1 MMTSTQIRQSFLD
14 FFKSKQHTIVPSS
27 SLMPDSPNLL
37 FTNAGMNQFV
47 PIFLGQVKCPY
58 SPGRAADTQKC
69 IRAGGKHNDLD
80 DVGLDTY
87 HHTFFEMLGNWSF
100 GDYFKKE
107 AIEWAWELVVG
118 IWKFPPQRLYATVY
132 NPDKSKNDPS
142 EFDQEAWNFWAEK
155 FRSVGLDP
163 AVHIV
168 NGNKRDN
175 FWMMGDTGP
184 CGPCSELHVD
194 LTPDGDTRGAL
205 VNKGDARCIEIWNL
219 VFIQFNANPDGSF
232 SPLPA
237 KHVDTG
243 MGFERVTSIIQ
254 GTKEFTDFKN
264 AKISNYETDIFRPIF
279 DALEKLSGKKYTS
292 TLPQSA
298 GIATVSVAP
307 VGVPPT
313 GPTRATNPIAQSTSH
328 PPEAAARDAQQG
340 DRDGRDPQRTG
351 APQAAYYK
359 RRLPHFERPW
369 AKYMVT
375 FSTREKHQLSP
386 TARDIVLN
394 SLLFGHEQ
402 RRYQMYAACVMPD
415 HVHFLFE
422 PQIKEQDKDGKPVF
436 WPLTELLHSI
446 KSFTAHEINKVEK
459 TTGQV
464 WENESFDRL
473 IRGNSDL
480 EEKFHYICRNPWDN
494 GVIPATEPYRWLWT
508 PDAAEEEK
516 RERAAQGI
524 ATVPVASVGVPPTD
538 SSREGAASSQR
549 HSTSH
554 APGAVAR
561 DAQQGDRDGRD
572 PQALASAEQVQ
583 IDIAFRVIADHIR
596 TLSFAIADG
605 IQPGNNDRNY
615 VLRRI
620 LRRAVRYGRTLGFHE
635 PFFYK
640 LVDVLAQTMGDVFP
654 EIRTRQAQVQETIRI
669 EEEAFNKTLDRG
681 IELFND
687 EAAKLL
693 GTAPAPG
700 AVSRALAGN
709 REASDNRGAKYS
721 KRHLPHFERPWGKYT
736 VTFSTRE
743 KRQLTPAERDIVL
756 QSVLYAHEHRQ
767 YQLFAACVMPDHVHL
782 LFEPQI
788 KEQDKEGNP
797 VFFSLGELLHGI
809 KSTTAHRINKAANVK
824 GVHVWE
830 EESFDRLMRG
840 DADLEEKFHYICRNP
855 WDNGVVPSTENYR
868 WLWTPEA
875 GSAPAPGAVPRALAE
890 NTEASAD
897 PNVPGQSAAPDVSRE
912 GAGNDARGGRAPQIS
927 GAFAFRL
934 YDEQGFP
941 LDLTELMARE
951 RGLSVDTAGFEKLM
965 DEQRA
970 RARAA
975 QKKEVISLS
984 QIETTTPTHFLG
996 YDHNHTGADVQ
1007 EVVALK
1013 DKTAVVLNNS
1023 VCYAEMGGQ
1032 VGDTGELTGS
1042 GQLWRV
1048 TNTQKSG
1055 NTWLHFI
1062 EGGDAPA
1069 PGQHVTLQYDAARRN
1084 AIQRHHTVTHLLHWA
1099 LHEVASQEASQK
1111 GSFVG
1116 PDKLTFDFNS
1126 APLTPAQVADIE
1138 KLVNERILEN
1148 APVSWTEVPHADVKN
1163 RKDVMQFFGDKYGD
1177 VVRVVQVG
1185 GKAGELNGYSMELC
1199 GGTHTR
1205 ATGEIGLFRIVGEN
1219 AIAAG
1224 VRRIE
1229 AVAGLTA
1236 YDLANQQLHLIRN
1249 IAGKINSPVHEL
1261 EKKVEALLA
1270 QQKELEKQV
1279 RTAMQRNASN
1289 AASEL
1294 IGSAKTVNGVP
1305 LITHNLGD
1313 AEGDFLQAIAD
1324 SLKGRFKGVVVLGGG
1339 SNDAVSLIAT
1349 VSAEFTAK
1357 IQAGKIIQTIAPIV
1371 GGKGGGKPDNARG
1384 GGKDASKLDEALS
1397 KAAALL

>member
-132 NPDKSKNDPS
+132 NPDKSQNDPS

-155 FRSVGLDP
+155 FRGVGLDP

-168 NGNKRDN
+168 NGNKKDN

-194 LTPDGDTRGAL
+194 LTPEGDTRGTL

-219 VFIQFNANPDGSF
+219 VFIQFNANSDGTF

-254 GTKEFTDFKN
+254 GTKGFTDFQN

-279 DALEKLSGKKYTS
+279 DALEKMSGKTYRS
-292 TLPQSA
+292 TLPSGQKEPISSISPRPTPKNPGFGA
-298 GIATVSVAP
+298 ETPGSGIQNPGSLAERSGSLAQRSGS
-307 VGVPPT
+307 GVE
-313 GPTRATNPIAQSTSH
+313 NP
-328 PPEAAARDAQQG
+328 G
-340 DRDGRDPQRTG
+340 
-351 APQAAYYK
+351 
-359 RRLPHFERPW
+359 
-369 AKYMVT
+369 
-375 FSTREKHQLSP
+375 SP
-386 TARDIVLN
+386 TQN
-394 SLLFGHEQ
+394 SG
-402 RRYQMYAACVMPD
+402 
-415 HVHFLFE
+415 
-422 PQIKEQDKDGKPVF
+422 
-436 WPLTELLHSI
+436 
-446 KSFTAHEINKVEK
+446 SFAERS
-459 TTGQV
+459 G
-464 WENESFDRL
+464 S
-473 IRGNSDL
+473 
-480 EEKFHYICRNPWDN
+480 
-494 GVIPATEPYRWLWT
+494 
-508 PDAAEEEK
+508 AAEK
-516 RERAAQGI
+516 
-524 ATVPVASVGVPPTD
+524 
-538 SSREGAASSQR
+538 
-549 HSTSH
+549 
-554 APGAVAR
+554 PGS
-561 DAQQGDRDGRD
+561 GG
-572 PQALASAEQVQ
+572 PQEA

-654 EIRTRQAQVQETIRI
+654 EIRTRQAHVQETIRI
-669 EEEAFNKTLDRG
+669 EEESFNKTLDKG
-681 IELFND
+681 IALFN
-687 EAAKLL
+687 EEVAKLM

-700 AVSRALAGN
+700 AVSRAPAGN
-709 REASDNRGAKYS
+709 SETSDHRGAQYS
-721 KRHLPHFERPWGKYT
+721 KRRLPHFERPWSKYM
-736 VTFSTRE
+736 VTFSTRQ
-743 KRQLTPAERDIVL
+743 KRQLTSAERDIVL
-756 QSVLYAHEHRQ
+756 ASVLYAHEHRQ

-788 KEQDKEGNP
+788 KEQDKEGKP
-797 VFFSLGELLHGI
+797 VFFPLSEILQGI

-824 GVHVWE
+824 SVHVWE
-830 EESFDRLMRG
+830 EESFDRLIRG
-840 DADLEEKFHYICRNP
+840 DSDLEEKFHYICRNP
-855 WDNGVVPSTENYR
+855 WDNGVAPRTENYR
-868 WLWTPEA
+868 WLWTPE
-875 GSAPAPGAVPRALAE
+875 GPVAV
-890 NTEASAD
+890 
-897 PNVPGQSAAPDVSRE
+897 VAPDVSRE
-912 GAGNDARGGRAPQIS
+912 GAGNDARGGRDPQIS

-1099 LHEVASQEASQK
+1099 LHEVASKEASQK

-1148 APVSWTEVPHADVKN
+1148 ASVSWTEVPHADVKN

-1177 VVRVVQVG
+1177 VVRVVQIG
-1185 GKAGELNGYSMELC
+1185 GHAAKLDGYSMELC

-1261 EKKVEALLA
+1261 EKKIEALLA

-1294 IGSAKTVNGVP
+1294 LGSAKTVNGIP
-1305 LITHNLGD
+1305 LITHNMGD
-1313 AEGDFLQAIAD
+1313 AQGDFLQAIAD

-1339 SNDAVSLIAT
+1339 SNDAVALIAT

-1357 IQAGKIIQTIAPIV
+1357 VQAGKIIQSIAPIV

-1384 GGKDASKLDEALS
+1384 GGKDASKLDEALA
-1397 KAAALL
+1397 KAATLLG